1 MDGDTQQLLGC
12 GGIPALKLERLI
24 RRIRG
29 GPNVWVEMN
38 RFSSGGGIGMNR
50 TSRVLRYRRD
60 EIQHRHSK
68 TPTTAPPPPYRTRL
82 ERAGFLDSALNI
94 VFTAFAPVDIKPFPL
109 KTS

>member
-38 RFSSGGGIGMNR
+38 RFSSGGGIGMIGPVESSVIAETR
-50 TSRVLRYRRD
+50 SSTAILKPPRPHRRHPIAPASRGPAFS
-60 EIQHRHSK
+60 I
-68 TPTTAPPPPYRTRL
+68 RL
-82 ERAGFLDSALNI
+82 
-94 VFTAFAPVDIKPFPL
+94 
-109 KTS
+109 